1 MALNIVVFD
10 IETKDAF
17 SDVGGRD
24 GLTNLE
30 ISVLGAYDYAT
41 AEYMAYEERDL
52 NRFAER
58 LAKRPLLVGFN
69 SRRFD
74 TPILQ
79 KYVRFDLKDLPQ
91 LDIMEEL
98 QKVLGHRVGLDSVA
112 QATLGTG
119 KSGSGLEAIK
129 LWREGKLDELK
140 RYCLDDVRITRDV
153 FEYGANHGELF
164 FTSKYGP
171 TKGCAKV
178 AWKIEHPEEPLEGA
192 AQLGLFGV

>member
-1 MALNIVVFD
+1 MAANIVVFD

-24 GLTNLE
+24 GLEKLQ

-41 AEYMAYEERDL
+41 EEFLTYEEPEL
-52 NRFAER
+52 PRFAER
-58 LAKRPLLVGFN
+58 LQRAPLLVGFN

-79 KYVRFDLKDLPQ
+79 KYIPFDLRRIPQ

-98 QKVLGHRVGLDSVA
+98 QKVLGHRVSLDSVA
-112 QATLGTG
+112 KATLGMG
-119 KSGSGLEAIK
+119 KSGSGLEAIR
-129 LWREGKLDELK
+129 LWRERKIAELK

-153 FEYGANHGELF
+153 FEYGAKNGEIF
-164 FTSKYGP
+164 YTAKFGP
-171 TKGCAKV
+171 ERGRCKV
-178 AWKIEHPEEPLEGA
+178 GWEIRHPAEGLDES
-192 AQLGLFGV
+192 AQMGLFG